1 MSPSTV
7 GLVWNSQEACESGE
21 VCVGYAGSAPRWA
34 AVSLALEGVRLEQ
47 NATDVVSTN
56 DTASPAMDW
65 VLCRVE
71 GSNGDGVSP
80 AIYICGGTFCFR
92 FRHGG

>member
-47 NATDVVSTN
+47 NASDVVGTN
-56 DTASPAMDW
+56 GTAPLVMDW

-71 GSNGDGVSP
+71 GSNGDRVSP
-80 AIYICGGTFCFR
+80 RLPGTR
-92 FRHGG
+92 RVALAEILL